1 MSNSVLEKDKDNCFP
16 HFVVLKA
23 SAGSGKTHTLT
34 KRYVQFLLSDQ
45 IPHGGLRNILAVTF
59 SNNAA
64 KEMKERILRWL
75 KGVYL
80 EEPDKTDELAE
91 IISLNRN
98 ELKEKAGRNIDSILD
113 NYSDFQVKTLDSFMT
128 TVFKSSAI
136 DFGYNPDFDILLD
149 NDSVMEYAFN
159 LFLRRVKTNSSEGE
173 LLKDIVR
180 LVMESKSKSSTYIWE
195 PTKTVTDEVKNI
207 YRKLSSTG
215 SNINIVDYSK
225 SMKEVKNSITRQV
238 ERIESLINE
247 SHLERSMG
255 SSYNAILESV
265 KKKQFPDL
273 IGKGF
278 KSPPVKKPGKKD
290 FNGIKSLEAIDL
302 EWQKLK
308 EIISL
313 YTRYHALSYCN
324 PYLKFYSAFKET
336 LEKIKRQE
344 GKIFIED
351 INKMLSNYM
360 DSQIVPDV
368 YFRIGETVFHYLI
381 DEFQDTSPIQ
391 WVNLYPL
398 IDNSLSEGGSLFVVG
413 DTKQSIYGFR
423 EADYRIMKE
432 FETKSP
438 FLSSGHLVKELTRNF
453 RSRKKILDFNEKVFK
468 EKLLKSDYSE
478 AAQKSGLT
486 NYNQEVKDWGTDT
499 GYMEVCMIDK
509 SDNHDEKEK
518 IRMIIHEVVKRGY
531 CYGDIAVLTSKNENV
546 IRVSAWLNEMDIPFV
561 PYSSLDV
568 RIRKITNEIVSLLN
582 FLSSPLDDLAFA
594 TFCLG
599 EILFKALKKSDKLDI
614 DSSKIHSF
622 FFNSR
627 NNSPLYKSFQ
637 NEYPQIWGDFFEGL
651 FKSSGYLPLYDLVNE
666 VLRIFMVFET
676 FKDEEASLIK
686 ILEVIKDFE
695 DRGNNNIKDFLNF
708 AGKPG
713 QESEWNINVP
723 EGLNAVKVM
732 TIHKAKGLGFPVVI
746 NLLYGEKLDR
756 PAGYNV
762 FSERDKNAKLVK
774 LTKKIAENNPDLALD
789 YAENKIRERV
799 NRLNSLYVSFTRAKN
814 EMYVIGVKGARDK
827 FPFELLPV
835 DEFQPSSKPG
845 LVSQKPEKSESR
857 IFTYHHSRMPKYHIH
872 TGDIIHIDE
881 KKRGEFIHRVLSY
894 IEFPSY
900 RSEKELEKEI
910 KRIVEKVIHEL
921 GDSHSSEEIVEI
933 IVKFLL
939 NTEVKKYF
947 LPATGRTIKNEQE
960 FTDDRGNLLRMDR
973 VIIDKESVT
982 VLDFKTGKKETDEN
996 NYMKQLRKYMKIL
1009 REVYPDKSIK
1019 RRGSANEWDFCSSE
1033 QTKKT
1038 CPALHKALYKQELTA
1053 PKKNKL
1059 SHSNSIIGVIAYVD
1073 LVEVRY
1079 LSV

>member
-381 DEFQDTSPIQ
+381 DEFQDTSPLQ
-391 WVNLYPL
+391 WANLYPL

>member
-1 MSNSVLEKDKDNCFP
+1 MSNSVLKKDKDILFP

-34 KRYVQFLLSDQ
+34 KRYVQFLLSDK
-45 IPHGGLRNILAVTF
+45 IPHSGLRNILAVTF

-64 KEMKERILRWL
+64 KEMKERILQWL
-75 KGVYL
+75 KGIYL
-80 EEPDKTDELAE
+80 EEPDKTDEIAA

-98 ELKEKAGRNIDSILD
+98 ELKEKSGRVIDSILD

-128 TVFKSSAI
+128 TVLKSSAI

-149 NDSVMEYAFN
+149 DDSVMEYAFN
-159 LFLRRVKTNSSEGE
+159 LFLRMVKDNSQEGK

-180 LVMESKSKSSTYIWE
+180 LVMESKSKSSTYVWE
-195 PTKTVTDEVKNI
+195 PTKTVTNEVKNI
-207 YRKLSSTG
+207 YRKLSSAG

-225 SMKEVKNSITRQV
+225 KMKEVKNSITGQV

-247 SHLERSMG
+247 SHLERSKS
-255 SSYNAILESV
+255 SSYNTILESV

-278 KSPPVKKPGKKD
+278 KILPVKKPGKKD
-290 FNGIKSLEAIDL
+290 LCGIKVLEGLDL

-308 EIISL
+308 EMISL
-313 YTRYHALSYCN
+313 YTKYYALSYCN

-336 LEKIKRQE
+336 LEKIKREE

-351 INKMLSNYM
+351 INKMLSDYM

-391 WVNLYPL
+391 WSNLHPL
-398 IDNSLSEGGSLFVVG
+398 IENSLSEGGSLFVVG

-438 FLSSGHLVKELTRNF
+438 FLSSGHSVKELTHNF
-453 RSRKKILDFNEKVFK
+453 RSRKKILDFNDKVFK
-468 EKLLKSDYSE
+468 EKLLNSEYSE

-486 NYNQEVKDWGTDT
+486 NYSQEVKDRGTDA

-509 SDNHDEKEK
+509 SENYNEKEK
-518 IRMIIHEVVKRGY
+518 IRTIIHEAVKRGY
-531 CYGDIAVLTSKNENV
+531 RYGDIAILTSKNENV

-599 EILFKALKKSDKLDI
+599 EILFKALKKSDKVDI
-614 DSSKIHSF
+614 DSGKIHSF

-637 NEYPQIWGDFFEGL
+637 AEYPEIWGDFFESL

-666 VLRIFMVFET
+666 VLRIFMIFET

-695 DRGNNNIKDFLNF
+695 DRGNNNIKDFLDY
-708 AGKPG
+708 AGEPG

-756 PAGYNV
+756 PAGYNII
-762 FSERDKNAKLVK
+762 SERDKDTKLLK
-774 LTKKIAENNPDLALD
+774 LTKKIVENNPDLALVYD
-789 YAENKIRERV
+789 ENKIRERV
-799 NRLNSLYVSFTRAKN
+799 NRFNSLYVSFTRAKN
-814 EMYVIGVKGARDK
+814 ELYVIGVKGVKDK

-835 DEFQPSSKPG
+835 DEFQPAPKPG

-857 IFTYHHSRMPKYHIH
+857 FFTYHHSRMPKYNIH
-872 TGDIIHIDE
+872 TGEIIHIEE
-881 KKRGEFIHRVLSY
+881 KERGELIHRVLSY
-894 IEFPSY
+894 VEYPSY
-900 RSEKELEKEI
+900 ENEKELKKDIKEI
-910 KRIVEKVIHEL
+910 VKKVIDEVREGL
-921 GDSHSSEEIVEI
+921 SSEEIIEI

-939 NTEVKKYF
+939 NREVKKYF
-947 LPATGRTIKNEQE
+947 LPANGRAIKNEQE
-960 FTDDRGNLLRMDR
+960 FTDHMGNLLRMDR
-973 VIIDKESVT
+973 IIIDKESVT
-982 VLDFKTGKKETDEN
+982 VMDFKTGKKEKDEN
-996 NYMKQLRKYMKIL
+996 IYKRQLRKYLKIL
-1009 REVYPDKSIK
+1009 REIYPDKSV
-1019 RRGSANEWDFCSSE
+1019 
-1033 QTKKT
+1033 T
-1038 CPALHKALYKQELTA
+1038 
-1053 PKKNKL
+1053 
-1059 SHSNSIIGVIAYVD
+1059 GVIAYVD
-1073 LVEVRY
+1073 LEEIK
-1079 LSV
+1079 

>member
-381 DEFQDTSPIQ
+381 DEFQDTSPLQ
-391 WVNLYPL
+391 WANLYPL

-499 GYMEVCMIDK
+499 GYIEVCMIDK

>member
-381 DEFQDTSPIQ
+381 DEFQDTSPLQ
-391 WVNLYPL
+391 WANLYPL

-732 TIHKAKGLGFPVVI
+732 TIHKAKGLGFPIVI

-762 FSERDKNAKLVK
+762 IRERDKNAKLLK
-774 LTKKIAENNPDLALD
+774 LTRKIVENNPDLALAYD
-789 YAENKIRERV
+789 ENKIKERI
-799 NRLNSLYVSFTRAKN
+799 NRLNSLYVGFTRAKN
-814 EMYVIGVKGARDK
+814 EMYVIGVKGAKDK

-835 DEFQPSSKPG
+835 DEFKPSSKPG
-845 LVSQKPEKSESR
+845 LVLQKPKKSESR
-857 IFTYHHSRMPKYHIH
+857 FFTYHHRKMPKYHIH
-872 TGDIIHIDE
+872 TGDIIHIEE

-894 IEFPSY
+894 IECPFY
-900 RSEKELEKEI
+900 ENEKELEKEI
-910 KRIVEKVIHEL
+910 KGTVEKVIHEM
-921 GDSHSSEEIVEI
+921 GESHSSEEIIEI
-933 IVKFLL
+933 IVKFLF
-939 NTEVKKYF
+939 NIEVKKYF
-947 LPATGRTIKNEQE
+947 LPTISRTIKNEQE
-960 FTDDRGNLLRMDR
+960 FTDAMGNLLRMDR
-973 VIIDKESVT
+973 VIIDKDSVT
-982 VLDFKTGKKETDEN
+982 VMDFKTGKREAEEN
-996 NYMKQLRKYMKIL
+996 NYKRQLQKYMKIL
-1009 REVYPDKSIK
+1009 KEIYPDKSI
-1019 RRGSANEWDFCSSE
+1019 N
-1033 QTKKT
+1033 
-1038 CPALHKALYKQELTA
+1038 
-1053 PKKNKL
+1053 
-1059 SHSNSIIGVIAYVD
+1059 GVIAYVD
-1073 LVEVRY
+1073 LVEVSFVS
-1079 LSV
+1079 L

>member
-381 DEFQDTSPIQ
+381 DEFQDTSPLQ
-391 WVNLYPL
+391 WANLYPL

-1009 REVYPDKSIK
+1009 REVYPDRSIK

>member
-381 DEFQDTSPIQ
+381 DEFQDTSPLQ
-391 WVNLYPL
+391 WANLYPL

-695 DRGNNNIKDFLNF
+695 DRGNNNIKDFLSF
-708 AGKPG
+708 AGEPG

-835 DEFQPSSKPG
+835 NEFQPSSKPG
-845 LVSQKPEKSESR
+845 LISQKPEKSESR

-1019 RRGSANEWDFCSSE
+1019 RRGSANEWNFRSSE

-1038 CPALHKALYKQELTA
+1038 CLKSE
-1053 PKKNKL
+1053 L
-1059 SHSNSIIGVIAYVD
+1059 SHSNSIIGAIAYVD

>member
-381 DEFQDTSPIQ
+381 DEFQDTSPLQ
-391 WVNLYPL
+391 WANLYPL

-499 GYMEVCMIDK
+499 GYIEVCMIDK

-666 VLRIFMVFET
+666 VLRLFMVFET

-732 TIHKAKGLGFPVVI
+732 TIHKAKGLGFPIVI

-814 EMYVIGVKGARDK
+814 EMYVIGVKGSRDK

>member
-381 DEFQDTSPIQ
+381 DEFQDTSPLQ
-391 WVNLYPL
+391 WANLYPL

-499 GYMEVCMIDK
+499 GYIEVCMIDK

-732 TIHKAKGLGFPVVI
+732 TIHKAKGLGFPIVI

-762 FSERDKNAKLVK
+762 IRERDKNAKLLK
-774 LTKKIAENNPDLALD
+774 LTRKIVENNPDLALAYD
-789 YAENKIRERV
+789 ENKIKERI
-799 NRLNSLYVSFTRAKN
+799 NRLNSLYVGFTRAKN
-814 EMYVIGVKGARDK
+814 EMYVIGVKGAKDK

-835 DEFQPSSKPG
+835 DEFKPSSKPG
-845 LVSQKPEKSESR
+845 LVLQKPKKSESR
-857 IFTYHHSRMPKYHIH
+857 FFTYHHRKMPKYHIH
-872 TGDIIHIDE
+872 TGDIIHIEE

-894 IEFPSY
+894 IECPFY
-900 RSEKELEKEI
+900 ENEKELEKEI
-910 KRIVEKVIHEL
+910 KGTVEKVIHEM
-921 GDSHSSEEIVEI
+921 GESHSSEEIIEI
-933 IVKFLL
+933 IVKFLF
-939 NTEVKKYF
+939 NIEVKKYF
-947 LPATGRTIKNEQE
+947 LPTISRTIKNEQE
-960 FTDDRGNLLRMDR
+960 FTDAMGNLLRMDR
-973 VIIDKESVT
+973 VIIDKDSVT
-982 VLDFKTGKKETDEN
+982 VMDFKTGKREAEEN
-996 NYMKQLRKYMKIL
+996 NYKRQLQKYMKIL
-1009 REVYPDKSIK
+1009 KEIYPDKSI
-1019 RRGSANEWDFCSSE
+1019 N
-1033 QTKKT
+1033 
-1038 CPALHKALYKQELTA
+1038 
-1053 PKKNKL
+1053 
-1059 SHSNSIIGVIAYVD
+1059 GVIAYVD
-1073 LVEVRY
+1073 LVEVSFVS
-1079 LSV
+1079 L

>member
-1 MSNSVLEKDKDNCFP
+1 MPNSVLEKDKDNCFP

-45 IPHGGLRNILAVTF
+45 IPHSGLRNILAVTF

-159 LFLRRVKTNSSEGE
+159 LFLRRVKINSSEGE

-225 SMKEVKNSITRQV
+225 NMKEVKNSITRQV

-247 SHLERSMG
+247 SHLERSKG
-255 SSYNAILESV
+255 SSYGTILESV

-381 DEFQDTSPIQ
+381 DEFQDTSPLQ
-391 WVNLYPL
+391 WANLYPL

-499 GYMEVCMIDK
+499 GYIEVCMIDK

-599 EILFKALKKSDKLDI
+599 EILFKALKKSDQLNI
-614 DSSKIHSF
+614 DSGKIHSF

-666 VLRIFMVFET
+666 VLRLFMVFET

-695 DRGNNNIKDFLNF
+695 DRGNNNIKDFLSF
-708 AGKPG
+708 AGEPG

-732 TIHKAKGLGFPVVI
+732 TIHKAKGLGFPIVI

-814 EMYVIGVKGARDK
+814 EMYVIGVKGSRDK

-845 LVSQKPEKSESR
+845 LISQKPEKSERR

-900 RSEKELEKEI
+900 ESEKELEKEI
-910 KRIVEKVIHEL
+910 KGIVEKVIHEL
-921 GDSHSSEEIVEI
+921 GENHSSEEIIEI

-982 VLDFKTGKKETDEN
+982 VMDFKTGKKETDEN

-1019 RRGSANEWDFCSSE
+1019 RRGSANEWNFRSSE

-1038 CPALHKALYKQELTA
+1038 CLKSE
-1053 PKKNKL
+1053 L
-1059 SHSNSIIGVIAYVD
+1059 SHSNSIIGAIAYVD

>member
-381 DEFQDTSPIQ
+381 DEFQDTSPLQ
-391 WVNLYPL
+391 WANLYPL

-499 GYMEVCMIDK
+499 GYIEVCMIDK

-666 VLRIFMVFET
+666 VLRLFMVFET

-1038 CPALHKALYKQELTA
+1038 CLKSE
-1053 PKKNKL
+1053 L
-1059 SHSNSIIGVIAYVD
+1059 SHSNSIIGAIAYVD